1 MTFKKI
7 NVEKIINEKVKNDN
21 KFKNQ
26 YKIVGKEYSLIEQAI
41 IARKKQGLTQKELAD
56 KIGVKQQ
63 VISRFENE
71 KNVPTLDN
79 FVNILEG
86 LDLDLVIKN
95 KDKTKILS

>member
-7 NVEKIINEKVKNDN
+7 NVKKIINEKANNDN
-21 KFKNQ
+21 KFKKQ
-26 YKIVGKEYSLIEQAI
+26 YKIVEKEYSLIEQVI
-41 IARKKQGLTQKELAD
+41 MARKEQGLTQKELAD

-95 KDKTKILS
+95 KNKTKMFS

>member
-1 MTFKKI
+1 M
-7 NVEKIINEKVKNDN
+7 
-21 KFKNQ
+21 
-26 YKIVGKEYSLIEQAI
+26 GKEYSLIEQAI

-71 KNVPTLDN
+71 KKVPTLDN

>member
-7 NVEKIINEKVKNDN
+7 NVEKIINEKVNNDN
-21 KFKNQ
+21 KFEKQ
-26 YKIVGKEYSLIEQAI
+26 YKIVEKEYSLIEQVI
-41 IARKKQGLTQKELAD
+41 MARKEQGLTQKELAD

-95 KDKTKILS
+95 KNKTKILS

>member
-1 MTFKKI
+1 MTFEKI
-7 NVEKIINEKVKNDN
+7 NVEKIINEKVNNDN
-21 KFKNQ
+21 KFENQ
-26 YKIVGKEYSLIEQAI
+26 YKIVEKEYSLIEQVI
-41 IARKKQGLTQKELAD
+41 MARKKQGLTQKELAD

-86 LDLDLVIKN
+86 LDLVLVIKN

>member
-26 YKIVGKEYSLIEQAI
+26 YKIVEKEHSLIEQVI